1 MFNKVIFTKI
11 AFFAN
16 DEQRSTKYMGY
27 GYTNSVKG

>member
-16 DEQRSTKYMGY
+16 DEQRSKNIWDMDILIA
-27 GYTNSVKG
+27 